1 MSDGTPSDYRPEPA
15 HMAPSA
21 PPAPPAGGFPAH
33 VAAPHP
39 PVAASGSFGSIG
51 KIRGTGLCMLLT
63 VVTFGIYPIV
73 WYYQVHEEMKRHSG
87 HGLGGGL
94 SLVLAIF
101 VGFVMPYVT
110 ASEVGAL
117 YEGRGLRKPVSGL
130 TGLWYFPGCF
140 LLIGAFI
147 WFIKTNGALNN
158 YWRSLGA
165 H

>member
-1 MSDGTPSDYRPEPA
+1 MSDGTPSEYRPESAP
-15 HMAPSA
+15 MAAYAP
-21 PPAPPAGGFPAH
+21 PPAPPTGGFPAH
-33 VAAPHP
+33 AAPYP
-39 PVAASGSFGSIG
+39 PVAGGAFGAIG
-51 KIRGTGLCMLLT
+51 KVRGTGLCMLLT
-63 VVTFGIYPIV
+63 IVTLGIYPIV

-94 SLVLAIF
+94 ALVLAIF

-117 YEGRGLRKPVSGL
+117 YEARGMRKPVSGL

-140 LLIGAFI
+140 LLVGSFI
-147 WFIKTNGALNN
+147 WFIKTNGALNS

-165 H
+165 R

>member
-1 MSDGTPSDYRPEPA
+1 MGGLPA
-15 HMAPSA
+15 HA
-21 PPAPPAGGFPAH
+21 
-33 VAAPHP
+33 AAPYP
-39 PVAASGSFGSIG
+39 PVGPSGSFGSIG

-63 VVTFGIYPIV
+63 IVTLGIYPIV

-94 SLVLAIF
+94 ALVLAIF
-101 VGFVMPYVT
+101 VGVVMPYVT

-117 YEGRGLRKPVSGL
+117 YEARGLRKPVSGL
-130 TGLWYFPGCF
+130 AGLWYFPGCCF
-140 LLIGAFI
+140 LLVGSFI

-165 H
+165 R

>member
-1 MSDGTPSDYRPEPA
+1 MSDVTPNDHRPEPA
-15 HMAPSA
+15 HVASYA
-21 PPAPPAGGFPAH
+21 PPAPPTGGLPAH
-33 VAAPHP
+33 TAAPYP
-39 PVAASGSFGSIG
+39 PVGPYSQSGSIG
-51 KIRGTGLCMLLT
+51 KVRGTGLCMLLT
-63 VVTFGIYPIV
+63 IVTIGIYPIV

-94 SLVLAIF
+94 ALVLAIF

-117 YEGRGLRKPVSGL
+117 FEARGVRKPVSGL

-140 LLIGAFI
+140 LLVGAFV

-165 H
+165 R

>member
-1 MSDGTPSDYRPEPA
+1 MSDGTPSDYRPQPA
-15 HMAPSA
+15 HMAPYA
-21 PPAPPAGGFPAH
+21 PPAPPASGISGPA
-33 VAAPHP
+33 VAPYP
-39 PVAASGSFGSIG
+39 PVGAHSQPQAIG

-63 VVTFGIYPIV
+63 IVTLGIYPIV
-73 WYYQVHEEMKRHSG
+73 WYYQVHEEMKRHGG

-94 SLVLAIF
+94 ALVLAIF

-117 YEGRGLRKPVSGL
+117 YEARGMRKPVSGL

-140 LLIGAFI
+140 LLVGSFI

-165 H
+165 R